1 MDIPKE
7 ITPQMYKNLKKYIVI
22 FRSINCD
29 ENTGL
34 DLHQLSDMTLLEY
47 IDPFGKPFKDIT
59 LSVTSTSIFQQDYD
73 LSLNSLTYDVSKF
86 KRDGRNLDAEYSEIL
101 SIAEAKMQKL
111 LNKIEALNDWENCK
125 GYSHRGVTYA
135 KREQTTFRKEVK
147 ALKLFIN
154 QKH

>member
-22 FRSINCD
+22 FRSINFD

-59 LSVTSTSIFQQDYD
+59 LRVSSTSIFQQDYD
-73 LSLNSLTYDVSKF
+73 LSLNALTYDVSKF
-86 KRDGRNLDAEYSEIL
+86 KRDGRDLDAEYSEIL

-154 QKH
+154 QNH

>member
-7 ITPQMYKNLKKYIVI
+7 ITPQMYKNLKKYIVV
-22 FRSINCD
+22 FRSINFD

-47 IDPFGKPFKDIT
+47 IDPFGKPFKDVK
-59 LSVTSTSIFQQDYD
+59 LSVTSTSIFTQDYD

-86 KRDGRNLDAEYSEIL
+86 KRDGRDLDAEYSKIL
-101 SIAEAKMQKL
+101 SIAEAKIQKL
-111 LNKIEALNDWENCK
+111 LNKIETLNDWENCTVYK
-125 GYSHRGVTYA
+125 HRGVTYA

-154 QKH
+154 EKY